1 MYAIKIAC
9 NKFSARK
16 KTASGPQL
24 LLEGPLWF
32 DSHK

>member
-9 NKFSARK
+9 DKFSARK

-24 LLEGPLWF
+24 FLEGPPVV
-32 DSHK
+32 